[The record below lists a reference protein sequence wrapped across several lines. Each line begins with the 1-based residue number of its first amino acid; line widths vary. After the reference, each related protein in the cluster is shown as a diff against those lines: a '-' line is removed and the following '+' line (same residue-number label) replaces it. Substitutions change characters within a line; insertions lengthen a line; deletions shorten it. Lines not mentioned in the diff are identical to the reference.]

1 MGNTESRPGRLGVR
15 RRIVGIAAV
24 LVALTVVAGC
34 TDSGFNYVK
43 SSEDRTYFK
52 VPDRWTLFDEK
63 EMLTALGGELTAAE
77 RRTELTDT
85 WRVAFDAAP
94 RPSLRHLGAPDAE
107 HPVGLAVV
115 RTLDFDASDKVS
127 LSTLRNYFFDVD
139 QALEAGTADV
149 LEYEEIQREGGFRG
163 SHMVATIEVDGTR
176 MTIDQTI
183 LLDQATRKLYG
194 LLVSCSVGCFDE
206 NRGKIR
212 TVVDS
217 WTVREK

>member
-1 MGNTESRPGRLGVR
+1 MVNTESSSGRVGVR
-15 RRIVGIAAV
+15 RRIAGIAAV
-24 LVALTVVAGC
+24 LAAVVVGAGC
-34 TDSGFNYVK
+34 TDSGFSYVK

-52 VPDRWTLFDEK
+52 VPDRWTLFDERD
-63 EMLTALGGELTAAE
+63 LLRVLGADMTAAE
-77 RRTELTDT
+77 RRDELADT

-94 RPSLRHLGAPDAE
+94 QPSLRHLGAPDAE

-115 RTLDFDASDKVS
+115 RNLDFDTSDKVS

-139 QALEAGTADV
+139 KALEEGTADV
-149 LEYEEIQREGGFRG
+149 LEYEEIQRDGGFRG

>member
-1 MGNTESRPGRLGVR
+1 MGNTEHRRGRLGVR

-24 LVALTVVAGC
+24 LMSVVVVAGC
-34 TDSGFNYVK
+34 ADSGFNYVK

-52 VPDRWTLFDEK
+52 VPDRWTLFDERD
-63 EMLTALGGELTAAE
+63 LLRVLGADMTAAE
-77 RRTELTDT
+77 RRDELADT

-94 RPSLRHLGAPDAE
+94 QPSLRHLGAPDAE

-115 RTLDFDASDKVS
+115 RNLDFDTSDKVS

-139 QALEAGTADV
+139 KALEEGTADV
-149 LEYEEIQREGGFRG
+149 GEYEEIQRDGGFRG

-217 WTVREK
+217 WTVREE

>member
-1 MGNTESRPGRLGVR
+1 MR
-15 RRIVGIAAV
+15 RRIAGIAAV
-24 LVALTVVAGC
+24 LAAVVVVVGC
-34 TDSGFNYVK
+34 TDSGFSYVK

-52 VPDRWTLFDEK
+52 VPDRWTLFDER
-63 EMLTALGGELTAAE
+63 EMLAVLGGDLTEAE
-77 RRTELTDT
+77 RRSELADT

-94 RPSLRHLGAPDAE
+94 RASLRNLGAPDAA

-127 LSTLRNYFFDVD
+127 LSTLRNYFFEVD
-139 QALEAGTADV
+139 QALEGGTADV
-149 LEYEEIQREGGFRG
+149 LEYEEIQRDGGFRG
-163 SHMVATIEVDGTR
+163 SHLVATLDVEGQR

-194 LLVSCSVGCFDE
+194 LLVSCSVACFDD
-206 NRGKIR
+206 NRRKIA
-212 TVVDS
+212 TVVES